1 MAFDFDRP
9 VERRGTLSYKWDQ
22 SEKLFGDPDV
32 LPLWVADMDFLCPP
46 EVVDA
51 VRRRA
56 AEGVYGYTIRDE
68 ACVQAVVDWF
78 KRRHGWAIDPEWLVD
93 SPGVVTSLSLAVE
106 LFTRPGDRVVVQ
118 SPVYYPFYSVV
129 RMNGREVARNPLVI
143 RDGKYE
149 VDWDHLEQLMRDG
162 SAMMLLCS
170 PHNPGGRVWTREELA
185 RLGDMASRYGV
196 FVVSDEIHADLVFPG
211 CRHVPFPA
219 ASPSCAE
226 GSMVCIAP
234 TKTFNMPGIQ
244 ASFAIIPDPD
254 KRRRFEYRLRALSLH
269 MTPFFSP
276 VAVKAAY
283 THGEAWLDA
292 VLEYIRS
299 NLDFAMV
306 FLQEQL
312 PEVRPMD
319 PEGTYLLWVDCR
331 ALGLGAAE
339 MRNLMYREAKVAF
352 SEGSIFGPDGEG
364 FVRINVACR
373 RQLLAE
379 ALERFAAAA
388 RRRLDGRASERA
400 SAGKTGGA
408 NGA

>member
-32 LPLWVADMDFLCPP
+32 LPLWVADMDFPCPP
-46 EVVDA
+46 EVVEA
-51 VRRRA
+51 VCRRA

-78 KRRHGWAIDPEWLVD
+78 KRRHGWAIDPAWLVD

-106 LFTRPGDRVVVQ
+106 LFTRPGDRVIVQ

-149 VDWDHLEQLMRDG
+149 VDWDHLERLMRDG
-162 SAMMLLCS
+162 AAMMLLCS

-185 RLGDMASRYGV
+185 RLGDMAGRYGV

-211 CRHVPFPA
+211 HVHVPFPS
-219 ASPSCAE
+219 ASASFAE
-226 GSMVCIAP
+226 QCMVCIAP

-254 KRRRFEYRLRALSLH
+254 RRRQFEHRLRALSLH

-283 THGEAWLDA
+283 TKGEAWLDA
-292 VLEYIRS
+292 VLAYIRG
-299 NLDFAMV
+299 NLDFAMA
-306 FLQEQL
+306 FLQERL
-312 PEVRPMD
+312 SEVRPMD
-319 PEGTYLLWVDCR
+319 PEGTYLLWIDCR
-331 ALGLGAAE
+331 ALGLGAAG
-339 MRNLMYREAKVAF
+339 MRDLMYREAKVAF

-373 RQLLAE
+373 RRLLAE